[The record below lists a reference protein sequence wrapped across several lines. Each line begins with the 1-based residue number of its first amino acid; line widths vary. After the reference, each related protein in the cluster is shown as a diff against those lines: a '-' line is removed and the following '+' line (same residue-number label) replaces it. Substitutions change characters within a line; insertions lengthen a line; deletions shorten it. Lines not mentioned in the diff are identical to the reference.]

1 MGFPPGAQKE
11 RSIVMKKVIRT
22 VLLSLLL
29 LLAGCGKVSPGQEE
43 QDTIRVYLWTTSLY
57 ENYAPY
63 VQSQLPDINIQ
74 FVVGNNDLDF
84 YTFMEE
90 NGGLPDIITCCR
102 FSLHDAAPLCG
113 SLMDLSITNE
123 AGAVYNSYLNSFL
136 NADGTVNWLPVCAD
150 AHGVVVN
157 RGLFEKY
164 DIPLPTDY
172 DSFVSACKAFES
184 LGIRGFTA
192 DFANDYTCME
202 VLQGLSATQL
212 SSAAGR
218 AWRTAYSEPENTDRM
233 GLDTEVW
240 PGAFER
246 MEQFIRDTGL
256 GAEDAQYGYTEV
268 TELFGDEE
276 VAMYFSSS
284 AGVKL
289 FREQGLDAIFL
300 PVFGESGEG
309 WLVTTPYFQVAL
321 NRDLEQDSG
330 RREKAMKV
338 LRVMMSQEA
347 QDLIANGQD
356 TLSYSQNVALKLTE
370 DLKDVRAC
378 VEENRMFIRVAS
390 NEFFAASM
398 DVIPKMLTGAYNAQ
412 EAYTAF
418 DGSLRGMA
426 TLESPLALSLTE
438 GYSNF
443 THSRGGNQAYSL
455 MAGTLRGVYGT
466 DVLLATGNSFTG
478 CALAGEY
485 TPKMAGYMVM
495 PNGLRAYRG
504 TLTGKELKK
513 IAHAY
518 VEGVEEGFVPFN
530 LGSLPISSGLSLKVQ
545 RGEQGY
551 TLTGITKD
559 RKPIADGAQ
568 YTVTCLATQ
577 KHMIPLLE
585 KGFELEDLGSVRN
598 TWVEAV
604 EGGNV
609 TLEPPEDYI
618 TVRSANG

>member
-1 MGFPPGAQKE
+1 
-11 RSIVMKKVIRT
+11 MKKSILSA
-22 VLLSLLL
+22 LLALLL
-29 LLAGCGKVSPGQEE
+29 LLAGCGKTSPQQEE
-43 QDTIRVYLWTTSLY
+43 QDTIRVYLWATSLY
-57 ENYAPY
+57 ETYAPY
-63 VQSQLPDINIQ
+63 VQSQLPDVNIQ

-90 NGGLPDIITCCR
+90 NSGLPDIITCCR
-102 FSLHDAAPLCG
+102 FSLHDAAPLSA
-113 SLMDLSITNE
+113 SLMDLSTTNE
-123 AGAVYNSYLNSFL
+123 AGAVYNSYLNSFR

-150 AHGVVVN
+150 AHGMVVN

-164 DIPLPTDY
+164 SIPLPTDY
-172 DSFVSACKAFES
+172 DSFVSACKAFEA

-202 VLQGLSATQL
+202 MLQGLSATQL

-218 AWRTAYSEPENTDRM
+218 AWRTAYSKPENTDRM

-246 MEQFIRDTGL
+246 MERFIQDTGL
-256 GAEDAQYGYTEV
+256 GAEDAEYGYTEV
-268 TELFGDEE
+268 TELFGNEE
-276 VAMYFSSS
+276 VAMYFGSS
-284 AGVKL
+284 AGVRA
-289 FREQGLDAIFL
+289 FRDQGMDAIFL
-300 PVFGESGEG
+300 PIFGESGEG

-321 NRDLEQDSG
+321 NKDLEQDSS

-338 LRVMMSQEA
+338 LKVMMSQEA
-347 QDLIANGQD
+347 QDIIANGQD
-356 TLSYSQNVALKLTE
+356 TLSYSQNVELKLTE

-390 NEFFAASM
+390 NEFFAASI
-398 DVIPKMLTGAYNAQ
+398 DVIPKMLSGELNAQ

-418 DGSLRGMA
+418 DGSLRS
-426 TLESPLALSLTE
+426 TFSQEDPPALSLTDS
-438 GYSNF
+438 YSNF
-443 THSRGGNQAYSL
+443 THSQGGNQAYSF
-455 MAGTLRGVYGT
+455 MAGTLREIYGT

-513 IAHAY
+513 IAQAY
-518 VEGVEEGFVPFN
+518 VEGVERGFVPFN

-545 RGEQGY
+545 RNDRGY
-551 TLTGITKD
+551 TLTGIMKD
-559 RKPIADGAQ
+559 RKPIADGDKF
-568 YTVTCLATQ
+568 TVTCLATQ

-585 KGFELEDLGSVRN
+585 KGFELEDLGSVRS

-604 EGGNV
+604 EGRNV
-609 TLEPPEDYI
+609 ALEPPEDYI
-618 TVRSANG
+618 TVRSAND

>member
-1 MGFPPGAQKE
+1 MGFSPGAHKE
-11 RSIVMKKVIRT
+11 RSIGMKKS
-22 VLLSLLL
+22 LLSLLLALLL
-29 LLAGCGKVSPGQEE
+29 LLAGCWKLTPEQEE
-43 QDTIRVYLWTTSLY
+43 QDTIRVYLWSSNLY
-57 ENYAPY
+57 EKYAPY

-84 YTFMEE
+84 YTFLEK

-102 FSLHDAAPLCG
+102 FSLHDASPLKD
-113 SLMDLSITNE
+113 SLMDLSTTNE
-123 AGAVYNSYLNSFL
+123 AGAVYSSYLNSFL
-136 NADGTVNWLPVCAD
+136 NEDGTVNWLPVCAD
-150 AHGVVVN
+150 AHGMVVN
-157 RGLFEKY
+157 RRLFQKY
-164 DIPLPTDY
+164 HIPLPTDY
-172 DSFVSACKAFES
+172 DSFVAACKVFES
-184 LGIRGFTA
+184 YGLRGFTA
-192 DFANDYTCME
+192 DFSYDYTCME
-202 VLQGLSATQL
+202 MLQGLSATQL

-218 AWRTAYSEPENTDRM
+218 SWRRAHSKPEDTDRM

-246 MEQFIRDTGL
+246 MERFIRDTGL
-256 GAEDAQYGYTEV
+256 TARDAEIGYDELMS
-268 TELFGDEE
+268 LFGSEQL
-276 VAMYFSSS
+276 AMYFGSS
-284 AGVKL
+284 AGVRL
-289 FREQGLDAIFL
+289 FREQGMDATFL

-321 NRDLEQDSG
+321 NRALEQDSS
-330 RREKAMKV
+330 RREKAMKI

-347 QDLIANGQD
+347 QDLIADGQS
-356 TLSYSQNVALKLTE
+356 TLSYSQNVELKLTE
-370 DLKDVRAC
+370 DLKDVRKC

-390 NEFFAASM
+390 NEFFAASI
-398 DVIPKMLTGAYNAQ
+398 DVIPKMLTGEYNAQ

-426 TLESPLALSLTE
+426 TLERPLALSLAE

-443 THSRGGNQAYSL
+443 THSQGGNQAYSF

-513 IAHAY
+513 IAQAY
-518 VEGVEEGFVPFN
+518 VEGVERGFVPFN

-545 RGEQGY
+545 RNEQGY
-551 TLTGITKD
+551 SLTGITKD
-559 RKPIADGAQ
+559 GKPIADQ
-568 YTVTCLATQ
+568 DKFTVTCLATQ

-585 KGFELEDLGSVRN
+585 KGFELEDLGPVRN

-609 TLEPPEDYI
+609 ALEAPEDYI

>member
-1 MGFPPGAQKE
+1 
-11 RSIVMKKVIRT
+11 MKKSILT
-22 VLLSLLL
+22 ALLALLL
-29 LLAGCGKVSPGQEE
+29 LLAGCGKTSPAQEE
-43 QDTIRVYLWTTSLY
+43 QDTIRVYLWTTALY
-57 ENYAPY
+57 ETYAPY
-63 VQSQLPDINIQ
+63 VQSQLPDVNIQ

-84 YTFMEE
+84 YDFMEE

-102 FSLHDAAPLCG
+102 FSLHDAAPMSA

-123 AGAVYNSYLNSFL
+123 AGAVYNSYLNSFR

-150 AHGVVVN
+150 AHGMVVN
-157 RGLFEKY
+157 RRLFEKY
-164 DIPLPTDY
+164 GIPLPTDY
-172 DSFVSACKAFES
+172 DSFVSACKAFETF
-184 LGIRGFTA
+184 GIRGFTT
-192 DFANDYTCME
+192 DFANDYNCME
-202 VLQGLSATQL
+202 MLQSLSATEL

-218 AWRTAYSEPENTDRM
+218 NWRTAYSKPENTDRM

-246 MEQFIRDTGL
+246 MERFIQDAGL
-256 GAEDAQYGYTEV
+256 GEKDAEYGYTEV
-268 TELFGDEE
+268 TELFGNEE
-276 VAMYFSSS
+276 VAMYYGSS
-284 AGVKL
+284 AGVRS
-289 FREQGLDAIFL
+289 FRDQGMDATFL

-321 NRDLEQDSG
+321 NKALEQDSG

-347 QDLIANGQD
+347 QDMIANGQS
-356 TLSYSQNVALKLTE
+356 TLSYSQNVELKLTE
-370 DLKDVRAC
+370 ELKDVRKC

-390 NEFFAASM
+390 NEFFAASI
-398 DVIPKMLTGAYNAQ
+398 DVIPKMLTGAYSAQ

-418 DGSLRGMA
+418 DGSLRS
-426 TLESPLALSLTE
+426 TFSQESPPALSLTK

-443 THSRGGNQAYSL
+443 THSQGGNQAYSF
-455 MAGTLRGVYGT
+455 MAGTLREIYGT
-466 DVLLATGNSFTG
+466 QVLLATANSFTG

-485 TPKMAGYMVM
+485 TPQMAGYMVM

-513 IAHAY
+513 IAQAY
-518 VEGVEEGFVPFN
+518 VEGVDRGFVPFN
-530 LGSLPISSGLSLKVQ
+530 LGSLPISSGLFLKVQ
-545 RGEQGY
+545 RNDRGY

-559 RKPIADGAQ
+559 GKPIADQ
-568 YTVTCLATQ
+568 NKYTVTCLATQ

-618 TVRSANG
+618 TVRSTNG

>member
-1 MGFPPGAQKE
+1 MGFSPGAQKE

-22 VLLSLLL
+22 VLLALLL
-29 LLAGCGKVSPGQEE
+29 LLAGCGKVTPAQEE

-63 VQSQLPDINIQ
+63 VQTQLPDINIQ

-123 AGAVYNSYLNSFL
+123 AGAVYSSYLNSFL
-136 NADGTVNWLPVCAD
+136 NEDGTVNWLPVCAD
-150 AHGVVVN
+150 AHGMVVN

-164 DIPLPTDY
+164 NIPLPTDY
-172 DSFVSACKAFES
+172 DSFAAACKAFED

-192 DFANDYTCME
+192 DFSNDYNCME
-202 VLQGLSATQL
+202 MLQGLSATQL

-218 AWRTAYSEPENTDRM
+218 AWRTAYSKPENTDRM
-233 GLDTEVW
+233 GLDTAVW

-246 MEQFIRDTGL
+246 MERFIQDTGL
-256 GAEDAQYGYTEV
+256 TARDAEIGYDELLS
-268 TELFGDEE
+268 LFGSEQL
-276 VAMYFSSS
+276 AMYFGSS
-284 AGVKL
+284 AGVRL
-289 FREQGLDAIFL
+289 FREQGMDATFL
-300 PVFGESGEG
+300 PVFGESGDG
-309 WLVTTPYFQVAL
+309 WLITTPYFQVAL
-321 NRDLEQDSG
+321 NKDLEQDSG
-330 RREKAMKV
+330 RREKAMKI
-338 LRVMMSQEA
+338 LKVMMSQEA
-347 QDLIANGQD
+347 QDLIANGQS
-356 TLSYSQNVALKLTE
+356 TLSYSQNVELKLTE
-370 DLKDVRAC
+370 NLKDVRSY

-390 NEFFAASM
+390 NEFFAASQE
-398 DVIPKMLTGAYNAQ
+398 VIPKMLSGEYTAQ

-418 DGSLRGMA
+418 DGALRGMT
-426 TLESPLALSLTE
+426 TLEDPLALFLTE
-438 GYSNF
+438 SYSGF
-443 THSRGGNQAYSL
+443 THSQGGNPASSL
-455 MAGTLRGVYGT
+455 MANTLRGVYGT

-478 CALAGEY
+478 CALAGAY

-545 RGEQGY
+545 RDEQGY

>member
-1 MGFPPGAQKE
+1 MGFSPGAQKE

-22 VLLSLLL
+22 VLLALLM
-29 LLAGCGKVSPGQEE
+29 LLAGCGKVTPAQEE

-63 VQSQLPDINIQ
+63 VQTQLPDINIQ

-123 AGAVYNSYLNSFL
+123 AGAVYSSYLNSFL
-136 NADGTVNWLPVCAD
+136 NEDGTVNWLPVCAD
-150 AHGVVVN
+150 AHGMVVN

-164 DIPLPTDY
+164 NIPLPTDY
-172 DSFVSACKAFES
+172 DSFAAACKAFED

-192 DFANDYTCME
+192 DFSNDYNCME
-202 VLQGLSATQL
+202 MLQGLSATQL

-218 AWRTAYSEPENTDRM
+218 AWRTAYSKPENTDRM
-233 GLDTEVW
+233 GLDTAVW

-246 MEQFIRDTGL
+246 MERFIQDTGL
-256 GAEDAQYGYTEV
+256 TARDAEIGYDELLS
-268 TELFGDEE
+268 LFGSEQL
-276 VAMYFSSS
+276 AMYFGSS
-284 AGVKL
+284 AGVRL
-289 FREQGLDAIFL
+289 FREQGMDATFL
-300 PVFGESGEG
+300 PVFGESGDG
-309 WLVTTPYFQVAL
+309 WLITTPYFQVAL
-321 NRDLEQDSG
+321 NKDLEQDSG
-330 RREKAMKV
+330 RREKAMKI
-338 LRVMMSQEA
+338 LKVMMSQEA
-347 QDLIANGQD
+347 QDLIANGQS
-356 TLSYSQNVALKLTE
+356 TLSYSQNVELKLTE
-370 DLKDVRAC
+370 NLKDVRSY

-390 NEFFAASM
+390 NEFFAASQE
-398 DVIPKMLTGAYNAQ
+398 VIPKMLSGEYTAQ

-418 DGSLRGMA
+418 DGALRGMT
-426 TLESPLALSLTE
+426 TLEDPLALFLTE
-438 GYSNF
+438 SYSGF
-443 THSRGGNQAYSL
+443 THSQGGNPASSL
-455 MAGTLRGVYGT
+455 MANTLRGVYGT

-478 CALAGEY
+478 CALAGAY

-545 RGEQGY
+545 RDEQGY

>member
-1 MGFPPGAQKE
+1 
-11 RSIVMKKVIRT
+11 MKKSILSA
-22 VLLSLLL
+22 LLALLL
-29 LLAGCGKVSPGQEE
+29 LLAGCGKTSPEQEE
-43 QDTIRVYLWTTSLY
+43 QDTIRVYLWATGLY
-57 ENYAPY
+57 EQYAPY

-102 FSLHDAAPLCG
+102 FSLHDAAPM
-113 SLMDLSITNE
+113 SANLMDLSTTNE
-123 AGAVYNSYLNSFL
+123 AGAVYNSYLNSFR
-136 NADGTVNWLPVCAD
+136 NEDGTVNWLPVCAD
-150 AHGVVVN
+150 AHGMVVN
-157 RGLFEKY
+157 RELFEKY

-172 DSFVSACKAFES
+172 DSFVSACKAFEA

-192 DFANDYTCME
+192 DFANDYNCME
-202 VLQGLSATQL
+202 MLQGLSATEL

-218 AWRTAYSEPENTDRM
+218 NWRTAYSKPENTDRM

-246 MEQFIRDTGL
+246 MERFIRDTGL
-256 GAEDAQYGYTEV
+256 GAEDAEYGYTEV
-268 TELFGDEE
+268 TELFGNEE
-276 VAMYFSSS
+276 VAMYYGSS
-284 AGVKL
+284 AGVRL
-289 FREQGLDAIFL
+289 FREQGMDATFL

-321 NRDLEQDSG
+321 NKSLEQDSS

-347 QDLIANGQD
+347 QNMIANGQS
-356 TLSYSQNVALKLTE
+356 TLSYSQNVELKLTE
-370 DLKDVRAC
+370 DLKDVRKC

-390 NEFFAASM
+390 NEFFAASI
-398 DVIPKMLTGAYNAQ
+398 DVIPKMLTGEYNAQ

-443 THSRGGNQAYSL
+443 THSQGGNQAYSF

-513 IAHAY
+513 IAQAY
-518 VEGVEEGFVPFN
+518 VEGVEKGFVPFN

-545 RGEQGY
+545 KNDRGY
-551 TLTGITKD
+551 TLTGIMQD
-559 RKPIADGAQ
+559 GKPIADGDKF
-568 YTVTCLATQ
+568 TVTCLAIQ

-585 KGFELEDLGSVRN
+585 KGFELEDLGPVRN

-609 TLEPPEDYI
+609 ALEAPEDYI

>member
-11 RSIVMKKVIRT
+11 RSIVMKKSLLT
-22 VLLSLLL
+22 VLLALLL
-29 LLAGCGKVSPGQEE
+29 LLAGCGKTTPEQEE

-84 YTFMEE
+84 YTFLEE

-123 AGAVYNSYLNSFL
+123 AGAVYSSYLNSFL
-136 NADGTVNWLPVCAD
+136 NEDGTVNWLPVCAD
-150 AHGVVVN
+150 AHGVVAN

-164 DIPLPTDY
+164 SIPLPTDY
-172 DSFVSACKAFES
+172 DSFAAACKAFED

-218 AWRTAYSEPENTDRM
+218 SWRTAYSKPENTDPM
-233 GLDTEVW
+233 GLDSEVW

-246 MEQFIRDTGL
+246 MERFIQDTGL
-256 GAEDAQYGYTEV
+256 GAEDAEYGYTEV
-268 TELFGDEE
+268 TELFGNEE
-276 VAMYFSSS
+276 VAMYFGSS
-284 AGVKL
+284 AGVRA
-289 FREQGLDAIFL
+289 FRDQGMDAIFL

-321 NRDLEQDSG
+321 NRDLEQDSS

-338 LRVMMSQEA
+338 LRVMMSQQA

-356 TLSYSQNVALKLTE
+356 TLSYSQNVELKLTE

-438 GYSNF
+438 SYSNF

-455 MAGTLRGVYGT
+455 MAGTLREIYGT
-466 DVLLATGNSFTG
+466 QVLLATGNSFTG
-478 CALAGEY
+478 CALAGDY

-513 IAHAY
+513 IVQAY

-585 KGFELEDLGSVRN
+585 KGFELEDLGSVRS

>member
-1 MGFPPGAQKE
+1 
-11 RSIVMKKVIRT
+11 MKKSILT
-22 VLLSLLL
+22 ALLALLL
-29 LLAGCGKVSPGQEE
+29 LLAGCGKTSPDQEE

-57 ENYAPY
+57 EKYAPY

-84 YTFMEE
+84 YTFMEK

-102 FSLHDAAPLCG
+102 FSLHDASPLKD
-113 SLMDLSITNE
+113 SLMDLSTTNE
-123 AGAVYNSYLNSFL
+123 AGAVYNSYLNSFR
-136 NADGTVNWLPVCAD
+136 NEDGTVNWLPVCAD
-150 AHGVVVN
+150 AHGMVVN

-164 DIPLPTDY
+164 DIPLPTNY
-172 DSFVSACKAFES
+172 DSFSAACKAFED

-202 VLQGLSATQL
+202 MLQGLSATQL
-212 SSAAGR
+212 NSAAGR
-218 AWRTAYSEPENTDRM
+218 NWRTAYSKPENTDRM

-246 MEQFIRDTGL
+246 MERFIQDTGL
-256 GAEDAQYGYTEV
+256 TARDAEIGYDELMS
-268 TELFGDEE
+268 LFGSEQ
-276 VAMYFSSS
+276 VAMYFGSS
-284 AGVKL
+284 AGVRS
-289 FREQGLDAIFL
+289 FRDQGMDAIFL
-300 PVFGESGEG
+300 PVFGEGGDG

-321 NRDLEQDSG
+321 NKSLEQDSS

-338 LRVMMSQEA
+338 LKVMMSQEA
-347 QDLIANGQD
+347 QDIIAGGQD

-390 NEFFAASM
+390 NEFFAASQ
-398 DVIPKMLTGAYNAQ
+398 DVIPKMLSGELNAQ

-426 TLESPLALSLTE
+426 TLERPLALSLTE

-443 THSRGGNQAYSL
+443 THSQGGNQAYSF
-455 MAGTLRGVYGT
+455 MAGTLREIYGT
-466 DVLLATGNSFTG
+466 QVLLATGNSFTG

-513 IAHAY
+513 IAQAY
-518 VEGVEEGFVPFN
+518 VEGVERGFVPFN
-530 LGSLPISSGLSLKVQ
+530 LGSLPVSSGLSLKVQ
-545 RGEQGY
+545 KNEQGY
-551 TLTGITKD
+551 TLTGIMKD
-559 RKPIADGAQ
+559 GNPIADQ
-568 YTVTCLATQ
+568 DKFTVTCLATQ

-585 KGFELEDLGSVRN
+585 KGLELEDLGSVRN

-604 EGGNV
+604 EGSNV
-609 TLEPPEDYI
+609 ALEAPEDYI

>member
-1 MGFPPGAQKE
+1 MGFSPGAQKE

-22 VLLSLLL
+22 VLLALLL
-29 LLAGCGKVSPGQEE
+29 LLAGCGKVTPAQEE

-63 VQSQLPDINIQ
+63 VQTQLPDINIQ

-102 FSLHDAAPLCG
+102 FSLHDAAPMSA
-113 SLMDLSITNE
+113 SLMDLSTTNE
-123 AGAVYNSYLNSFL
+123 AGAVYNSYLNSFR

-150 AHGVVVN
+150 AHGMVVN

-164 DIPLPTDY
+164 NIPLPTDY
-172 DSFVSACKAFES
+172 DSFAAACKAFED

-192 DFANDYTCME
+192 DFSNDYNCME
-202 VLQGLSATQL
+202 MLQGLSATQL

-218 AWRTAYSEPENTDRM
+218 AWRTAYSKPENTDRM
-233 GLDTEVW
+233 GLDTAVW

-246 MEQFIRDTGL
+246 MERFIQDTGL
-256 GAEDAQYGYTEV
+256 TARDAEIGYDELLS
-268 TELFGDEE
+268 LFGSEQL
-276 VAMYFSSS
+276 AMYFGSS
-284 AGVKL
+284 AGVRL
-289 FREQGLDAIFL
+289 FREQGMDATFL
-300 PVFGESGEG
+300 PVFGESGDG
-309 WLVTTPYFQVAL
+309 WLITTPYFQVAL
-321 NRDLEQDSG
+321 NKDLEQDSG
-330 RREKAMKV
+330 RREKAMKI
-338 LRVMMSQEA
+338 LKVMMSQEA
-347 QDLIANGQD
+347 QDLIANGQS
-356 TLSYSQNVALKLTE
+356 TLSYSQNVELKLTE
-370 DLKDVRAC
+370 NLKDVRSY

-390 NEFFAASM
+390 NEFFAASQE
-398 DVIPKMLTGAYNAQ
+398 VIPKMLSGEYTAQ

-418 DGSLRGMA
+418 DGALRGMT
-426 TLESPLALSLTE
+426 TLEDPLALFLTE
-438 GYSNF
+438 SYSGF
-443 THSRGGNQAYSL
+443 THSQGGNPASSL
-455 MAGTLRGVYGT
+455 MANTLRGVYGT

-478 CALAGEY
+478 CALAGAY

-545 RGEQGY
+545 RDEQGY

>member
-1 MGFPPGAQKE
+1 
-11 RSIVMKKVIRT
+11 MKKSILS
-22 VLLSLLL
+22 VLLALLL
-29 LLAGCGKVSPGQEE
+29 LLAGCGKTTPEQEE
-43 QDTIRVYLWTTSLY
+43 QDTIRVYLWTTGLY
-57 ENYAPY
+57 EQYAPY
-63 VQSQLPDINIQ
+63 VQSQLPDVNIQ

-84 YTFMEE
+84 YTFMEK

-102 FSLHDAAPLCG
+102 FSLHDAAPLSA
-113 SLMDLSITNE
+113 SLMDLSTTNE
-123 AGAVYNSYLNSFL
+123 AGAVYNSYLNSFR

-150 AHGVVVN
+150 AHGMVVN
-157 RGLFEKY
+157 RGLFEKHG
-164 DIPLPTDY
+164 IPLPTDY
-172 DSFVSACKAFES
+172 DSFVAACKAFED

-218 AWRTAYSEPENTDRM
+218 AWRTAYSKPENTDRM

-246 MEQFIRDTGL
+246 MERFIQDTGL
-256 GAEDAQYGYTEV
+256 GAEDAEYGYTEV
-268 TELFGDEE
+268 MELFGNEE
-276 VAMYFSSS
+276 VAMYFGSS
-284 AGVKL
+284 AGVRAFL
-289 FREQGLDAIFL
+289 DQGMDATFL

-321 NRDLEQDSG
+321 NKSLEQDSG
-330 RREKAMKV
+330 RREKAIKI
-338 LRVMMSQEA
+338 LKVMMSQQA
-347 QDLIANGQD
+347 QDIIANGQD
-356 TLSYSQNVALKLTE
+356 TLSYSQNVELKLTE
-370 DLKDVRAC
+370 DLKDVRSC

-390 NEFFAASM
+390 NEFFAASI

-412 EAYTAF
+412 EAYKAF
-418 DGSLRGMA
+418 DASLRSTFSQEG
-426 TLESPLALSLTE
+426 PPALSLTE

-443 THSRGGNQAYSL
+443 THSQGGNQAYSF
-455 MAGTLRGVYGT
+455 MAGTLREIYGT
-466 DVLLATGNSFTG
+466 QVLLATANSFTG

-513 IAHAY
+513 IAQAY
-518 VEGVEEGFVPFN
+518 VEGVDRGFVPFN
-530 LGSLPISSGLSLKVQ
+530 LGSLPVSSGLSLKVQ
-545 RGEQGY
+545 KSDRGY

-559 RKPIADGAQ
+559 GKPIADQ
-568 YTVTCLATQ
+568 NKYTVTCLATQ

-585 KGFELEDLGSVRN
+585 KGFELEDLGPVRN

-618 TVRSANG
+618 TVRSTNG

>member
-1 MGFPPGAQKE
+1 
-11 RSIVMKKVIRT
+11 MKKSILS
-22 VLLSLLL
+22 VLLALLL
-29 LLAGCGKVSPGQEE
+29 LLAGCGRTCPQQEE
-43 QDTIRVYLWTTSLY
+43 QDTIRVYLWITSLY
-57 ENYAPY
+57 ETYAPY
-63 VQSQLPDINIQ
+63 VQAQLPDVNIQ

-102 FSLHDAAPLCG
+102 FSLHDAAPLSG
-113 SLMDLSITNE
+113 SLMDLSTTNE
-123 AGAVYNSYLNSFL
+123 AGAVYNSYLNSFR

-150 AHGVVVN
+150 AHGMVVN

-164 DIPLPTDY
+164 NIPLPTDY
-172 DSFVSACKAFES
+172 DSFVAACKAFED

-192 DFANDYTCME
+192 DFANDYNCME
-202 VLQGLSATQL
+202 MLQGLSATQL

-218 AWRTAYSEPENTDRM
+218 AWRTAYSKPENTDRM

-246 MEQFIRDTGL
+246 MERFIQDTGL
-256 GAEDAQYGYTEV
+256 GAEDAEYGYTKV
-268 TELFGDEE
+268 TELFGNEE
-276 VAMYFSSS
+276 VAMYFGSS
-284 AGVKL
+284 AGVRA
-289 FREQGLDAIFL
+289 FRDQGMDAIFL
-300 PVFGESGEG
+300 PIFGESGEG

-321 NRDLEQDSG
+321 NKDLEQDSS

-347 QDLIANGQD
+347 QDMIANGQD
-356 TLSYSQNVALKLTE
+356 TLSYSQNVELKLTE

-390 NEFFAASM
+390 NEFFAASI
-398 DVIPKMLTGAYNAQ
+398 DVIPKMLSGELNAQ

-418 DGSLRGMA
+418 DGSLRS
-426 TLESPLALSLTE
+426 TFSQEDPPALSLTE

-443 THSRGGNQAYSL
+443 THSQGGNQAYSF
-455 MAGTLRGVYGT
+455 MAGTLREIYGT
-466 DVLLATGNSFTG
+466 QVLLATGNSFTG

-504 TLTGKELKK
+504 TLTGQELKK
-513 IAHAY
+513 IAQAY
-518 VEGVEEGFVPFN
+518 VAGVERGFVPFN

-545 RGEQGY
+545 KNNQGY
-551 TLTGITKD
+551 TLTGIMKD
-559 RKPIADGAQ
+559 GKPIADGDKF
-568 YTVTCLATQ
+568 TVTCLATQ

-585 KGFELEDLGSVRN
+585 KGFELEDLGSVRS

-618 TVRSANG
+618 TVRSTNG

>member
-1 MGFPPGAQKE
+1 
-11 RSIVMKKVIRT
+11 MKKSILSA
-22 VLLSLLL
+22 LLALLL
-29 LLAGCGKVSPGQEE
+29 LLAGCGKTTPEQEE
-43 QDTIRVYLWTTSLY
+43 RDTIRVYLWATGLY
-57 ENYAPY
+57 EQYAPY
-63 VQSQLPDINIQ
+63 VQSQLPDVNIQ

-102 FSLHDAAPLCG
+102 FSLHDAAPM
-113 SLMDLSITNE
+113 SANLMDLSTTNE
-123 AGAVYNSYLNSFL
+123 AGAVYKSYLNSFR

-150 AHGVVVN
+150 AHGMVVN

-164 DIPLPTDY
+164 GIPLPTDY
-172 DSFVSACKAFES
+172 DSFVAACKAFED

-192 DFANDYTCME
+192 DFANDYNCME
-202 VLQGLSATQL
+202 MLQGLSATEL
-212 SSAAGR
+212 SSTAGR
-218 AWRTAYSEPENTDRM
+218 SWRTAYNKPENTDRM

-246 MEQFIRDTGL
+246 MERFIQDAGL
-256 GAEDAQYGYTEV
+256 GEKDAEYGYTEV
-268 TELFGDEE
+268 TELFGNEE
-276 VAMYFSSS
+276 VAMYFGSS
-284 AGVKL
+284 AGVRS
-289 FREQGLDAIFL
+289 FRDQGMDATFL

-321 NRDLEQDSG
+321 NKALEQDSS

-338 LRVMMSQEA
+338 LKVMMSQQA
-347 QDLIANGQD
+347 QDMIANGQS

-370 DLKDVRAC
+370 DLKDVRKC

-390 NEFFAASM
+390 NEFFAASI
-398 DVIPKMLTGAYNAQ
+398 DVIPKMLTGEYSAQ

-418 DGSLRGMA
+418 DGSLRSTFSQEG
-426 TLESPLALSLTE
+426 PPALSLTE

-443 THSRGGNQAYSL
+443 THSQGGNQAYSF
-455 MAGTLRGVYGT
+455 MASTLRGVYGT

-495 PNGLRAYRG
+495 PNGLRAYQG
-504 TLTGKELKK
+504 ELTGKELKK
-513 IAHAY
+513 IAQAY
-518 VEGVEEGFVPFN
+518 VEGVEKGFVPFN

-545 RGEQGY
+545 RNDRGY
-551 TLTGITKD
+551 TLTGIMRD
-559 RKPIADGAQ
+559 GKPIAGQDK

-585 KGFELEDLGSVRN
+585 KGFELEDLGPVRS

-609 TLEPPEDYI
+609 TLEPPEDYM
-618 TVRSANG
+618 TVRSTNG

>member
-1 MGFPPGAQKE
+1 
-11 RSIVMKKVIRT
+11 MKKRILT

-29 LLAGCGKVSPGQEE
+29 LLAGCGKATPAQEE
-43 QDTIRVYLWTTSLY
+43 QDTIRVYLWTTNLY
-57 ENYAPY
+57 EEYAPY

-84 YTFMEE
+84 YTFLEK

-102 FSLHDAAPLCG
+102 FSLHDAAPLSA

-123 AGAVYNSYLNSFL
+123 AGAVYNSYLNSFR
-136 NADGTVNWLPVCAD
+136 NEDGTVNWLPVCAD
-150 AHGVVVN
+150 AHGMVVN

-184 LGIRGFTA
+184 LGIRGFTS
-192 DFANDYTCME
+192 DFSNDYTCTEM
-202 VLQGLSATQL
+202 LQGLSATQL

-218 AWRTAYSEPENTDRM
+218 AWRTAYSKPENTDRM

-240 PGAFER
+240 PGAFDR
-246 MEQFIRDTGL
+246 MERFIRDTGL
-256 GAEDAQYGYTEV
+256 GAEDAQYGYTKV
-268 TELFGDEE
+268 TELFGNEE
-276 VAMYFSSS
+276 VAMYFGSS
-284 AGVKL
+284 AGVRS
-289 FREQGLDAIFL
+289 FRDQGMDAIFL
-300 PVFGESGEG
+300 PIFGEGGDG
-309 WLVTTPYFQVAL
+309 WLVTTPYFQAAL
-321 NRDLEQDSG
+321 NKDLEQDRG

-338 LRVMMSQEA
+338 LKVMMSQQA
-347 QDLIANGQD
+347 QDIIANGQD

-390 NEFFAASM
+390 NEFFVASI
-398 DVIPKMLTGAYNAQ
+398 DVIPKMLSGKLNAQ

-443 THSRGGNQAYSL
+443 THSQGGNQAYSF

-495 PNGLRAYRG
+495 PNGLRAYQG
-504 TLTGKELKK
+504 ELTGKELKK
-513 IAHAY
+513 IAQAY
-518 VEGVEEGFVPFN
+518 VEGVERGFVPFN
-530 LGSLPISSGLSLKVQ
+530 LGSLPISSGLLLKVQ
-545 RGEQGY
+545 KNDQGY
-551 TLTGITKD
+551 TLTGITRD
-559 RKPIADGAQ
+559 GKPIADQ
-568 YTVTCLATQ
+568 DKYTVTCLATQ

-585 KGFELEDLGSVRN
+585 KGFELEDLGPVRN

-609 TLEPPEDYI
+609 ALEAPEDYI